1 MPGKRPPRMAAGV
14 AAIVALTAGCTS
26 DWSSGPD
33 VAPNTIV
40 VGIAEP
46 QHLMP
51 ANTTDASGTQ
61 VLASLFAPL
70 VDFDANHQPHP
81 VAAQSITPD
90 RTNEVWT
97 ITLKPGFTFSNGE
110 PVTADSYINAWNYGA
125 YGPNGQSASSLFD
138 RIEGYAEL
146 QSRDPDGV
154 TGPQEGPAP
163 RARTLSGLKKIDDTT
178 FTVTLSAPFVGWAA
192 VLGSAA
198 FYPLPKAAFSAPG
211 VIADGFEDAI
221 IGNGPFKMKGRW
233 EHGDQIRVEKVAHFK
248 GTVPGIDGV
257 TWKIYKD
264 PRDEYA
270 DLVAG
275 KVDVQPKIPVE
286 DLATAAGDLGDR
298 LQKSPN
304 SSFTFVAFPA
314 FQPEFAKPQVRQA
327 LSMAVNRKV
336 MTDQILQGAE
346 TPANAF
352 VSPAVAG
359 YRPGSCGEACTFDPT
374 KAKAMYAAAGGP
386 RDITI
391 TYNADGGHKAWV
403 DEMCRQI
410 TASLGINCKG
420 ASVPN
425 LADMLT
431 AVEKRRPVGL
441 FRLNWTMDYPL
452 MESYLGPLYSTNG
465 SSNVYGY
472 SNPAFDSLLK
482 QGATAATPEEATRKW
497 QQAEDILAH
506 DIPVIPLRFGQN
518 VYGHSERVSKVTVDA
533 SQKLDLDR
541 IQVVE

>member
-1 MPGKRPPRMAAGV
+1 MPGKRPPKMAVGV
-14 AAIVALTAGCTS
+14 AAIVVLTAGCTS
-26 DWSSGPD
+26 GGSNASE
-33 VAPNTIV
+33 AEPNSIV

-61 VLASLFAPL
+61 VLASLFSPL
-70 VDFDANHQPHP
+70 VDFDAHHQPFP
-81 VAAQSITPD
+81 VAAQSIIPN

-97 ITLKPGFTFSNGE
+97 IKLKPGFTFSNGE
-110 PVTADSYINAWNYGA
+110 PVTVDNYINAWNYGA

-138 RIEGYAEL
+138 RIEGFAEL

-154 TGPQEGPAP
+154 AGPQKGPAP
-163 RARTLSGLKKIDDTT
+163 RAKTLSGLKKIDDTT
-178 FTVTLSAPFVGWAA
+178 FTVSLSAPFVGWEA
-192 VLGSAA
+192 VLGGAA

-248 GTVPGIDGV
+248 GTVPSIEGV
-257 TWKIYKD
+257 TWKIYSD
-264 PRDEYA
+264 PREEYA

-275 KVDVQPKIPVE
+275 KVDVQPKIGVE
-286 DLATAAGDLGDR
+286 DLATAPRDLGDR

-327 LSMAVNRKV
+327 LSMAVDRKA
-336 MTDQILQGAE
+336 MTDRVLLGAE

-359 YRPGSCGEACTFDPT
+359 YRPGSCGEACTFDPA

-386 RDITI
+386 GNITI

-410 TASLGINCKG
+410 TASLCVNCAG
-420 ASVPN
+420 TSASN
-425 LADMLT
+425 LADILT
-431 AVEKRRPVGL
+431 AMEKRRPVGL
-441 FRLNWTMDYPL
+441 IRLNWTMDYPL
-452 MESYLGPLYSTNG
+452 MESYLAPLYSTNG
-465 SSNVYGY
+465 SANVYGY

-482 QGATAATPEEATRKW
+482 QGSAAATPQEAIRKW

-506 DIPVIPLRFGQN
+506 DMPVIPLRFGQN
-518 VYGHSERVSKVTVDA
+518 VYGHSRRVSKVTVDA
-533 SQKLDLDR
+533 SQKVDLDK